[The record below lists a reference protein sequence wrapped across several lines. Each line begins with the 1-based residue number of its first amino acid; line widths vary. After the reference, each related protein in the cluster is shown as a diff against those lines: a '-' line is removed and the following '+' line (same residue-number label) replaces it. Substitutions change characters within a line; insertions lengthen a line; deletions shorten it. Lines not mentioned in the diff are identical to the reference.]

1 MLIRVRSTGA
11 VMYEPE
17 FRTYMSQTT
26 GASWNQT
33 TDAILNELGADP
45 VLNGPYPSA
54 STYQYIISG
63 PVVEVDGQ
71 WFTSFEV
78 VDMDAEQIAAKNV
91 ELANNNKTKGKQLL
105 SDTDWTAIP
114 SVADPLQSNPYLTN
128 QDAFFVYRSAVRDI
142 VLNPTYDAVFPE
154 EPVEIWSSQGAN
166 PSFFALLYT
175 E

>member
-54 STYQYIISG
+54 GTYQYVNNG

-71 WFTSFEV
+71 WFTSFVV
-78 VDMDAEQIAAKNV
+78 VDMDAEQIAAKNE
-91 ELANNNKTKGKQLL
+91 ELAANNKTQAVSILNA
-105 SDTDWTAIP
+105 TDWTSIAD
-114 SVADPLQSNPYLTN
+114 VADPAKSNPYLMN
-128 QDAFFVYRSAVRDI
+128 QAEFIAYRSTVRNIAV
-142 VLNPTYDAVFPE
+142 NPTFDAVFPE
-154 EPVEIWSSQGAN
+154 MPTEQWSS
-166 PSFFALLYT
+166 
-175 E
+175 

>member
-45 VLNGPYPSA
+45 VLNGPYPSCG
-54 STYQYIISG
+54 TYQYVNSG

-71 WFTSFEV
+71 WFTSFVV
-78 VDMDAEQIAAKNV
+78 VDMDAEQIAAKNA
-91 ELANNNKTKGKQLL
+91 ELAANNKTKATTIL
-105 SDTDWTAIP
+105 DNTDWTSIAD
-114 SVADPLQSNPYLTN
+114 VADPEKSNPYLMN
-128 QDAFFVYRSAVRDI
+128 QAEFIAYRSTVRAIAV
-142 VLNPTYDAVFPE
+142 NPTFDAVFPDAPTE
-154 EPVEIWSSQGAN
+154 QWSS
-166 PSFFALLYT
+166 
-175 E
+175 

>member
-45 VLNGPYPSA
+45 VLNGPYPTCG
-54 STYQYIISG
+54 TYQYVNGG

-71 WFTSFEV
+71 WFTSFVV
-78 VDMDAEQIAAKNV
+78 VDMDAEQIAAKNA
-91 ELANNNKTKGKQLL
+91 ELAANNKTQATTILTN
-105 SDTDWTAIP
+105 TDWTSI
-114 SVADPLQSNPYLTN
+114 SDVADPVKSNPYLMN
-128 QDAFFVYRSAVRDI
+128 QADFVSYRSTVRAIAV
-142 VLNPTYDAVFPE
+142 NPTFDAVFPE
-154 EPVEIWSSQGAN
+154 MPVEQWSS
-166 PSFFALLYT
+166 
-175 E
+175 

>member
-1 MLIRVRSTGA
+1 MLIRVRSTSA

-45 VLNGPYPSA
+45 VLNGPYPTA
-54 STYQYIISG
+54 GTYQYVISG
-63 PVVEVDGQ
+63 PAVLIDGQ
-71 WFTSFEV
+71 WFTSFIVE
-78 VDMDAEQIAAKNV
+78 DMDAEQIAAKNE
-91 ELANNNKTKGKQLL
+91 ELAQQNKATGKQLL

-114 SVADPLQSNPYLTN
+114 SVADPLQSNPYLMN
-128 QDAFFVYRSAVRDI
+128 QNEFFAYRSAVRDI
-142 VLNPTYDAVFPE
+142 VLNPTFDAVFPE
-154 EPVEIWSSQGAN
+154 EPVEIWSA
-166 PSFFALLYT
+166 